1 MLRNNL
7 EIKNFGFKLDLSQAQ
22 KLEVA
27 FQKLFEA
34 QTSYLTVLNVASNSM
49 WNPVNL
55 HVLFIG
61 SSLGRK
67 SLYKKKLSRL
77 LKNSQNYFESESVF

>member
-1 MLRNNL
+1 MMLRNNF

-34 QTSYLTVLNVASNSM
+34 
-49 WNPVNL
+49 
-55 HVLFIG
+55 
-61 SSLGRK
+61 
-67 SLYKKKLSRL
+67 
-77 LKNSQNYFESESVF
+77 

>member
-1 MLRNNL
+1 MRESGRSFKSGRSIKDPSVNWLEWIVNLKSKYFTIWKQNDFLMLRNNF

-34 QTSYLTVLNVASNSM
+34 
-49 WNPVNL
+49 
-55 HVLFIG
+55 
-61 SSLGRK
+61 
-67 SLYKKKLSRL
+67 
-77 LKNSQNYFESESVF
+77 